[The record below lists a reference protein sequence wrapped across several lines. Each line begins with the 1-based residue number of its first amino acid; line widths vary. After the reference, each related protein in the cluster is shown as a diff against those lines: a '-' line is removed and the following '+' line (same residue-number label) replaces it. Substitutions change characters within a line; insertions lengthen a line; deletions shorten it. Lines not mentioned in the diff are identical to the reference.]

1 MRVSSL
7 SEIELFLKENQKKK
21 IFLLTGVNSFK
32 KSGAFKLFKN
42 KNLNL
47 KIYFKKLFYPE
58 ITELKLIAKS
68 LRAFN
73 PEIVIAVG
81 GGSVLDYSKI
91 LKVINLNDEISNQVF
106 NSKKK
111 SFKSNFKLIVIPTTA
126 GSGAE
131 VTSNAVIYKKKIKF
145 SVEDKLLR
153 PNLFFLVKE
162 FVIRGNKKIKASS
175 GFDAIA
181 QAIESIIS
189 IKSNKKSI
197 VFASKSLELSSR
209 NFINF
214 VNKPNLENVNKMCIA
229 ANLSGEAINITKTT
243 APHALSYPFTAHF
256 GISHGHAVSLTL
268 NDFLKF
274 NYKNSKYSYPEI
286 DLKKRFQIIFKSTNC
301 KNIAELDNFLK
312 LLKKKTFLNDN
323 LEKLGI
329 FLPRDLDKILKGVNL
344 QRLKNNPIKL
354 KKNDL
359 VSVLKKQ
366 Y

>member
-1 MRVSSL
+1 MKISSL
-7 SEIELFLKENQKKK
+7 SEINLFLKKNRKKK
-21 IFLLTGVNSFK
+21 IFLLTGVNSFR
-32 KSGAFKLFKN
+32 KSGAFKLFQN
-42 KNLNL
+42 KNFDLQ
-47 KIYFKKLFYPE
+47 IYYKKLFFPE

-68 LRAFN
+68 LKNFQ
-73 PEIVIAVG
+73 PEIVLAIG
-81 GGSVLDYSKI
+81 GGSVIDYSKI
-91 LKVINLNDEISNQVF
+91 LKVINLNEDISRQVF
-106 NSKKK
+106 NNNKF
-111 SFKSNFKLIVIPTTA
+111 FKSNFELVVIPTTA

-131 VTSNAVIYKKKIKF
+131 VTANAVIYKKKIKF
-145 SVEDKLLR
+145 SVENKLLR
-153 PNLFFLVKE
+153 PDLFFLVSD
-162 FVIRGNKKIKASS
+162 FVIKGNRKIKASS

-189 IKSNKKSI
+189 IKSNKKSLD
-197 VFASKSLELSSR
+197 FASKSLKISSK

-214 VNKPNLENVNKMCIA
+214 VTKPNLNNVNKMCLA

-274 NYKNSKYSYPEI
+274 NFKNYHYSYPEI
-286 DLKKRFQIIFKSTNC
+286 DLKNRFKIIFDSMNC
-301 KNIAELDNFLK
+301 KNIYELDSFLK
-312 LLKKKTFLNDN
+312 LLKKKTFLIDN
-323 LEKLGI
+323 FESLGI
-329 FLPRDLDKILKGVNL
+329 SLPRDLGKILKGVNL